1 MNRNTGM
8 IAGQIIGTMNG
19 QQVNR
24 STGQQVMGLD
34 MAKNVFQMQTVD
46 MGTGEVISVQIK
58 RGKVLEH
65 FANKPKSPG

>member
-1 MNRNTGM
+1 
-8 IAGQIIGTMNG
+8 
-19 QQVNR
+19 
-24 STGQQVMGLD
+24 MGLD
-34 MAKNVFQMQTVD
+34 MAKNVFQMHIVD